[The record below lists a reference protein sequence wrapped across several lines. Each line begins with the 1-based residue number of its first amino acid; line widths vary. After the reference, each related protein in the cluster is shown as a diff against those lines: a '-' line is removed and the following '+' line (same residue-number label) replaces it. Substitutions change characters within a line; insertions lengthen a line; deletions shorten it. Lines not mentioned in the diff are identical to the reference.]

1 MSAHGRIRH
10 PFCGTSIVPFD
21 ANGLGRPKAFE
32 SMPRCKARTSAQ
44 AIEKDFPHIVQM
56 IVPLGGFGK
65 KLDDMYEWHW
75 TKDTEAMRGNGWRD
89 DSGRFYVRWC
99 FANLI
104 TAQDFARKFGGSI
117 VKGR

>member
-1 MSAHGRIRH
+1 
-10 PFCGTSIVPFD
+10 
-21 ANGLGRPKAFE
+21 
-32 SMPRCKARTSAQ
+32 MPRYKGRTSAK

-65 KLDDMYEWHW
+65 KLDDMYEWHS
-75 TKDTEAMRGNGWRD
+75 TRGIEAMRGSGWRD
-89 DSGRFYVRWC
+89 ESGRFYVRWC

-117 VKGR
+117 VKAR